1 MSVPAVAVV
10 GRQNVGKSTLVNRL
24 FGGREAISHEM
35 PGVTRDRVELEASW
49 RGRAFRLVDTGG
61 FAQSAR
67 GIEALVSE
75 QAERAARAADVVLLV
90 VDAQTGPVEEDS
102 TLARR
107 LRRAEVP
114 VLVVV
119 NKVDS
124 EREEADVPAF
134 HRLGLGDPVPVSAL
148 HGRGSGDLLDRLV
161 AVLPEDDEEHDE
173 DLEEPRFAIVGRP
186 NVGKSSLFNRLVG
199 EERSVVFEEAGT
211 TRDAV
216 DALVEWDGR
225 PVRFV
230 DTAGFRRP
238 AKVQGVE
245 YYSFLRAER
254 AIERAHVALLMLDA
268 SEGFA
273 GEDKRIAARVMEF
286 GRGLVVVANKWD
298 LVEERDRTF
307 KELTELLAPYA
318 RAPVLRT
325 SAVTG
330 TGVLR
335 LPPMLSAVR
344 ERWGRRAPTA
354 QVNEVIANAQAER
367 QAPGGARYRYA
378 TQVTAA
384 PPRFVLFG
392 AEPADASYQRFLEG
406 RLRRALDLDG
416 VPIRLRFR
424 KARRRGQGGGRHR

>member
-1 MSVPAVAVV
+1 VSVPAVAVV